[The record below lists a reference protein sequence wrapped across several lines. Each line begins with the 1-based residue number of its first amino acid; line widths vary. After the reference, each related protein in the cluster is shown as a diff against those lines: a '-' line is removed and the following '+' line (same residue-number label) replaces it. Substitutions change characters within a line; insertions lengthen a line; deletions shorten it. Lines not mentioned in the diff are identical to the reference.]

1 MDQPD
6 SETALSVSVEPEGL
20 LVAGDADAV
29 ATYLRKLRF
38 NAVELVEVA
47 GVDAQTVTGAAA
59 LATGL
64 AAIGAQHGT
73 FVRIRPADIELLRKF
88 KVIPG
93 ESGFNRMTVTDVAGR
108 FRGQMQWQP
117 VQLAGTKALSLQMA
131 VATIALQTA
140 IAETTAAIERVEGTV
155 DQVLNLAKATTIG
168 DVIGHHRSLTRIVRT
183 LDETGTLPAVDWDSV
198 AHLGPTIETVV
209 ERLRAHINKTIN
221 GFDRTKPV
229 QDRAKYLTRAVRDNR
244 LGETLEL
251 LALAQDSMYQWQR
264 LRIERVRETEFAN
277 LELVIATARRIL
289 AEQLD
294 SDSELLLKAR
304 AELASYAAIKPLE
317 LLRWLSTTQLKRDGV
332 QLRCDLDSFAT
343 ARRAEVLGWH
353 DHEDPTVRD
362 ALAELGIRIKSFG
375 DSAKV
380 LGSRGLDAGATG
392 LDILGRSAQ
401 RVAAHRRREAQPDTD
416 DTESPW
422 SK

>member
-1 MDQPD
+1 
-6 SETALSVSVEPEGL
+6 
-20 LVAGDADAV
+20 
-29 ATYLRKLRF
+29 
-38 NAVELVEVA
+38 
-47 GVDAQTVTGAAA
+47 
-59 LATGL
+59 
-64 AAIGAQHGT
+64 
-73 FVRIRPADIELLRKF
+73 
-88 KVIPG
+88 
-93 ESGFNRMTVTDVAGR
+93 MTVTDVAGR

-117 VQLAGTKALSLQMA
+117 AQLVGTKALSLQMA

-209 ERLRAHINKTIN
+209 ERLRAHINKTID

-229 QDRAKYLTRAVRDNR
+229 QDRAKYLTRAVSDNR

-251 LALAQDSMYQWQR
+251 LVLAQDSMYQWQR

-277 LELVIATARRIL
+277 LELVITTARRIL

-317 LLRWLSTTQLKRDGV
+317 LLRWLSTTQLKRDVV
-332 QLRCDLDSFAT
+332 QLWCDLDSFAT

-362 ALAELGIRIKSFG
+362 ALAELGTRVKSFG

-401 RVAAHRRREAQPDTD
+401 RVTANRRREAEPDTD
-416 DTESPW
+416 NTESPW